1 MRRRALS
8 IGVGS
13 HSSDGT
19 DDEDDLP
26 FAGELAK
33 ELAQSLEQ
41 LGYVARTHA
50 DLPTQQLGHLV
61 LSQLKER
68 EADAVMVI
76 HVISHGRVEERTGAL
91 WIPGTDGQPA
101 DGLTEVEHW
110 LRQVE
115 RGSDGAL
122 VLFLLDLCQSGIAAR
137 LPWQAALADGRA
149 RAWVLAACASDRAAF
164 DGRFSQAVINV
175 LRKVGQGDLDIDP
188 ALPYVPYVTVARAV
202 REEVNRLA
210 DEADADRQQVTGT
223 LVDSTT
229 DLTDLAFFP
238 NPAHDPHDP
247 GRRLRA
253 GLDAGLLPFLDDL
266 DEALDARHF
275 IERASGVSPFRRA
288 PGFST
293 PSGCFTGRRKELRR
307 LSWLLGTEPR
317 GTGTA
322 TTLGVVTGSPGVGK
336 SALLGVLVCAF
347 HQGLAESTRLVWQHV
362 SRALMTVRGPFAA
375 VHGRGRRLDEIV
387 ASFARQLSLPAMDFP
402 DDLVDA
408 IAALPTPPALIL
420 DALDEADNG
429 PLVMEELVIPLAR
442 TVRQDGTAA
451 SRLIVGV
458 RKYGDYLPLRNLA
471 KRDGYLAD
479 LDDQSREVLED
490 DLEEYVSEL
499 LKASTA
505 YAGREAV
512 RNSFARGVAASLSAA
527 PEQGVRHRWGEYLV
541 AGLFTRHMV
550 ATTIDDAIEDADF
563 ARQYGESAPRSLP
576 EVLALDLNHGMPP
589 LLRPLLS
596 ALARTYGN
604 GMPLSVLRRVCR
616 AYLGDFP
623 PPDIGEL
630 RNVLDA
636 GRFYLRQSTD
646 EDGTT
651 LYRLFHQGL
660 ADHLLGRGQG
670 RGVRAFER
678 FQVSDFLDLL
688 MAPLRTPDGLDWT
701 AGEPYVVRH
710 LLQHAADAE
719 RLEELVTVV
728 PQNVLEIS
736 AYMRQP
742 AEDADR
748 AQTGPAGLLSRW
760 APPPDRDQTGPS
772 PMRPRLAPPP
782 DRDQTGPT
790 FTRPRR
796 PPSPDRGQPGPHVR
810 GRHRPAS
817 SGTNARNEIAQ
828 SPAGEDR
835 LSPGGLD
842 EIYAAEAWRP
852 EPGLVLGGCWRLTA
866 PPDTA
871 DRVRGSLWTAHRV
884 GNPDEEVLVKLAPI
898 GRHGSSTK
906 AGLRRRRA
914 LRNDA
919 RVNISHPGIRS
930 ILDEGEDRDF
940 AYLVMPHYKP
950 GSLSLHFSARSRPR
964 TLFGCLNL
972 CDQILA
978 GLTAAHSQGFV
989 HLDVKPGN
997 VVLEGRQV
1005 RLIDWG
1011 LSTPFRTEDPRRE
1024 AMAGGTPFF
1033 ASPEQILR
1041 PPGWCTPLADLYG
1054 VGAVLYWLITGLPP
1068 MIDRLGPAHAPQI
1081 ARFLRDGGRPTPIHE
1096 LASGVPA
1103 EIAMLTSQWLSFEP
1117 ADRLPSSK
1125 APQKAATLARQRL
1138 HAIRG
1143 RTSRKQDVRLRPM
1156 PQLSELPTRAYTG
1169 DL

>member
-1 MRRRALS
+1 MQRRALS

-13 HSSDGT
+13 HSSEGT
-19 DDEDDLP
+19 DGDDDLP
-26 FAGELAK
+26 FAAELAK

-41 LGYVARTHA
+41 LGYVATTHA
-50 DLPTQQLGHLV
+50 DLPTRQLGDLV
-61 LSQLKER
+61 LSRLKER
-68 EADAVMVI
+68 DADAVTVI
-76 HVISHGRVEERTGAL
+76 HLISHGMVEERTGAL

-101 DGLTEVEHW
+101 DGLTDVEHW

-137 LPWQAALADGRA
+137 LPWQTALADGRA

-229 DLTDLAFFP
+229 DLADLAFFP

-253 GLDAGLLPFLDDL
+253 GLDTGLLPFLDDL

-275 IERASGVSPFRRA
+275 IERASGASPFRRA

-293 PSGCFTGRRKELRR
+293 PMGCFTGRRRELRR

-317 GTGTA
+317 DVGTA

-336 SALLGVLVCAF
+336 SALLGVLVCAM
-347 HQGLAESTRLVWQHV
+347 HQGLAESTRSVWQHV
-362 SRALMTVRGPFAA
+362 GRALVTIRSPVAA

-387 ASFARQLSLPAMDFP
+387 ASFARQLGLPAMDFP

-408 IAALPTPPALIL
+408 IAALPSPPALIL

-442 TVRQDGTAA
+442 AVRPDGTAA

-479 LDDQSREVLED
+479 LDEQSREVLED

-505 YAGREAV
+505 YAGQAAV

-550 ATTIDDAIEDADF
+550 ATTLDDPIEDADF
-563 ARQYGESAPRSLP
+563 ALHYGGSAPRSLP

-589 LLRPLLS
+589 LLRPVLS

-604 GMPLSVLRRVCR
+604 GMPLSVLHRVCR

-630 RNVLDA
+630 REVLDA

-688 MAPLRTPDGLDWT
+688 MAPLRTPAGLDWAT
-701 AGEPYVVRH
+701 GEPYVVRH

-719 RLEELVTVV
+719 RLEELVNVV
-728 PQNVLEIS
+728 PEDVLEAS
-736 AYMRQP
+736 AAFWQQP
-742 AEDADR
+742 EDEDR
-748 AQTGPAGLLSRW
+748 AQTGPFGVQPRWIPPPDRDQTGPSPMRPRW

-772 PMRPRLAPPP
+772 PMRPRRPSPP
-782 DRDQTGPT
+782 DRD
-790 FTRPRR
+790 
-796 PPSPDRGQPGPHVR
+796 R
-810 GRHRPAS
+810 GRYRRTPP
-817 SGTNARNEIAQ
+817 GTNARDEPDR

-835 LSPGGLD
+835 LSPGHLD

-852 EPGLVLGGCWRLTA
+852 EPGLVLGGRWRLTA

-871 DRVRGSLWTAHRV
+871 DRVRGSLWTAHPV
-884 GNPDEEVLVKLAPI
+884 EDPHVEVLVKLAPI
-898 GRHGSSTK
+898 GRHGSSTR

-919 RVNISHPGIRS
+919 RVNIPDPGIRS
-930 ILDEGEDRDF
+930 LLDEGEDRDF
-940 AYLVMPHYKP
+940 AYLVMPHYRP
-950 GSLSLHFSARSRPR
+950 GSLSVHFSARSRSR
-964 TLFGCLNL
+964 TLFGCLSL

-978 GLTAAHSQGFV
+978 GLAAAHSQGFV

-997 VVLEGRQV
+997 IVLEGDRV

-1011 LSTPFRTEDPRRE
+1011 LSAPYRTEDPRRE

-1033 ASPEQILR
+1033 ASPEQVLR
-1041 PPGWCTPLADLYG
+1041 PPGWCTPMADLYG

-1068 MIDRLGPAHAPQI
+1068 LIDQLGPAHPPQI
-1081 ARFLRDGGRPTPIHE
+1081 AHFLRDGGSPTPVNE
-1096 LASGVPA
+1096 MLSGIPA

-1117 ADRLPSSK
+1117 ADRLPLSK
-1125 APQKAATLARQRL
+1125 APHRAAVTARQQLR
-1138 HAIRG
+1138 AVRD
-1143 RTSRKQDVRLRPM
+1143 RTSHRDDVPLRPM
-1156 PQLSELPTRAYTG
+1156 PSLTELSTRTYHG

>member
-13 HSSDGT
+13 HSSEGT
-19 DDEDDLP
+19 DDDDDLP

-41 LGYVARTHA
+41 LGYVAKTHA
-50 DLPTQQLGHLV
+50 DLPTQQLGDLV
-61 LSQLKER
+61 LSHLKER
-68 EADAVMVI
+68 DADAVTVI

-91 WIPGTDGQPA
+91 WIPGTDGQLA

-137 LPWQAALADGRA
+137 LPWQTALSGGRT

-175 LRKVGQGDLDIDP
+175 LRRIGQGDLDIDP
-188 ALPYVPYVTVARAV
+188 ALPHIPYVTVARAV

-229 DLTDLAFFP
+229 DLANLAFFP

-247 GRRLRA
+247 GRRLRV

-275 IERASGVSPFRRA
+275 IERASGASPFRRA
-288 PGFST
+288 PGFSA
-293 PSGCFTGRRKELRR
+293 PLGCFTGRRKELRR

-317 GTGTA
+317 DTGTA

-347 HQGLAESTRLVWQHV
+347 HRGLAESTRLVWQHV
-362 SRALMTVRGPFAA
+362 SRALVTVRGPFAA

-387 ASFARQLSLPAMDFP
+387 GSFARQLGMPAMDFP

-408 IAALPTPPALIL
+408 IAALPAPPALIL

-442 TVRQDGTAA
+442 AIRPDGAAA

-458 RKYGDYLPLRNLA
+458 RKYGDYLPLRYMA

-490 DLEEYVSEL
+490 DLEEYVGEL

-505 YAGREAV
+505 YADREAV
-512 RNSFARGVAASLSAA
+512 RNSFARGVAASLSAT

-550 ATTIDDAIEDADF
+550 ATTLDGPIEDAEF
-563 ARQYGESAPRSLP
+563 ARHYGETAPRNLP

-596 ALARTYGN
+596 ALARTYGD
-604 GMPLSVLRRVCR
+604 GMPLSVLRRVVQV
-616 AYLGDFP
+616 YLDDFP
-623 PPDIGEL
+623 PPDIREL
-630 RNVLDA
+630 REVLDA
-636 GRFYLRQSTD
+636 GRFYLRQATD

-678 FQVSDFLDLL
+678 LQVSDFLDLL

-701 AGEPYVVRH
+701 TGEPYVVRH
-710 LLQHAADAE
+710 LLQHAADAG
-719 RLEELVTVV
+719 RLEELLTVV
-728 PQNVLEIS
+728 PENVLEES
-736 AYMRQP
+736 AFWQQS
-742 AEDADR
+742 EDEDR
-748 AQTGPAGLLSRW
+748 AHTGPFGMWPRW
-760 APPPDRDQTGPS
+760 APPPDREQTGPF
-772 PMRPRLAPPP
+772 L
-782 DRDQTGPT
+782 
-790 FTRPRR
+790 TRPRR
-796 PPSPDRGQPGPHVR
+796 ASSPDHGQLDPRVR
-810 GRHRPAS
+810 RRQRLAS
-817 SGTNARNEIAQ
+817 PGTNTRNENDR
-828 SPAGEDR
+828 SPAGEDGPSPDR
-835 LSPGGLD
+835 LG

-852 EPGLVLGGCWRLTA
+852 EPGLVLGGRWRLTA

-871 DRVRGSLWTAHRV
+871 DRVRGSLWTAHPA
-884 GNPDEEVLVKLAPI
+884 GNPDVEVLVKLAPI

-919 RVNISHPGIRS
+919 RVNISDPGIRS
-930 ILDEGEDRDF
+930 VLDEGEDQDF
-940 AYLVMPHYKP
+940 AYLVMPHYRP
-950 GSLSLHFSARSRPR
+950 GSLSVHFSALSTPR
-964 TLFGCLNL
+964 TLFGCLDL

-978 GLTAAHSQGFV
+978 GLSTAHSRGFV

-997 VVLEGRQV
+997 VVLDGDRV

-1011 LSTPFRTEDPRRE
+1011 LSAPYRTEDPRRE

-1041 PPGWCTPLADLYG
+1041 PPGWCAPLADLYG
-1054 VGAVLYWLITGLPP
+1054 VGAVLYWLITGMPP
-1068 MIDRLGPAHAPQI
+1068 LIDQLGSTHAPRI
-1081 ARFLRDGGRPTPIHE
+1081 AHFLEDGGSPTPINE
-1096 LASGVPA
+1096 IVSSVPT
-1103 EIAMLTSQWLSFEP
+1103 EVAMLTSQWLSFKP
-1117 ADRLPSSK
+1117 ADRLPQSK
-1125 APQKAATLARQRL
+1125 VPQRAAALARQRL
-1138 HAIRG
+1138 HSIRD
-1143 RTSRKQDVRLRPM
+1143 RTSRWGDVPLSPM
-1156 PQLSELPTRAYTG
+1156 ASLSELPTRTYNG